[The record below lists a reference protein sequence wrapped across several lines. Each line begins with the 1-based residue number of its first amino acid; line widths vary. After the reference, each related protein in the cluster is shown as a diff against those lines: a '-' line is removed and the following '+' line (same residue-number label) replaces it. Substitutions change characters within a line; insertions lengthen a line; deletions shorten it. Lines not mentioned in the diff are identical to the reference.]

1 MNAYHQG
8 KTHVNWEEGATKY
21 CISNSKNEIKS
32 DLLDFK
38 ECENR
43 EGNWFYSLLP

>member
-1 MNAYHQG
+1 MNAYHQE

-43 EGNWFYSLLP
+43 EGNCFYSLLP